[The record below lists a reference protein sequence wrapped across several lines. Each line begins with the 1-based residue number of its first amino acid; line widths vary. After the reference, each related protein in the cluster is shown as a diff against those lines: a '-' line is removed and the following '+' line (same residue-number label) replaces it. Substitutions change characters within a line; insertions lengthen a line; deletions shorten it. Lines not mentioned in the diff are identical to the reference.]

1 MQVPSNDML
10 SQHTMSDIMAVEV
23 ASHPHPWSEK
33 TLASCIGGRY
43 FNAALTHND
52 QLIGYY
58 IAERAGPDY
67 TLMNICV
74 HPQNQGQGFAKLLMQ
89 SLISRCVTEQA
100 ENLFL
105 EVRASNTR
113 AIALYEKA
121 GLAVMGRRKNYYP
134 TADGKEDAILMGLQF
149 TEQASQ

>member
-1 MQVPSNDML
+1 MRVPSNDML
-10 SQHTMSDIMAVEV
+10 SQHAISDIMTVEV

-43 FNAALTHND
+43 FNAALTYD
-52 QLIGYY
+52 GELIGYY

-74 HPQNQGQGFAKLLMQ
+74 HPQKQGQGLAKLLMQ
-89 SLISRCVTEQA
+89 SLIARCVEEQA

-105 EVRASNTR
+105 EVRASNTP
-113 AIALYEKA
+113 AIALYAKV
-121 GLAVMGRRKNYYP
+121 GLAVMGKRKNYYS

-149 TEQASQ
+149 AGQARQ

>member
-1 MQVPSNDML
+1 MQVLNNDML
-10 SQHTMSDIMAVEV
+10 SQYAMSDIMAVEE

-43 FNAALTHND
+43 FNAALTQED
-52 QLIGYY
+52 ELVGYY

-74 HPQNQGQGFAKLLMQ
+74 HPGQQGQGLAVLLMT
-89 SLISRCVTEQA
+89 SLIQRCTEEQA

-105 EVRASNTR
+105 EVRASNTP
-113 AIALYEKA
+113 AIALYNKM
-121 GLAVMGRRKNYYP
+121 GLSVMGQRKNYYP
-134 TADGKEDAILMGLQF
+134 TTEGKEDAILMGLQINV
-149 TEQASQ
+149 QAD

>member
-1 MQVPSNDML
+1 MLVPDSDML
-10 SQHTMSDIMAVEV
+10 CQHKISDIMAVEI

-43 FNAALTHND
+43 FNASLTHGGK
-52 QLIGYY
+52 LIGYY

-74 HPQNQGQGFAKLLMQ
+74 HPQQQGQGLAVLLME
-89 SLISRCVTEQA
+89 SLIKRCIEEQA

-105 EVRASNTR
+105 EVRASNAP
-113 AIALYEKA
+113 AIALYEKM
-121 GLAVMGRRKNYYP
+121 GLTFMGRRKNYYP
-134 TADGKEDAILMGLQF
+134 TVDGKEDAILMGLQF
-149 TEQASQ
+149 IE

>member
-1 MQVPSNDML
+1 MLIPSNDFL

-43 FNAALTHND
+43 FNASLTCD
-52 QLIGYY
+52 GELIGYY

-74 HPQNQGQGFAKLLMQ
+74 HPQKQGQGLATLLMQ
-89 SLISRCVTEQA
+89 SLIQRCIEEQA

-105 EVRASNTR
+105 EVRASNTT
-113 AIALYEKA
+113 AIALYEKM
-121 GLAVMGRRKNYYP
+121 GLTIMGKRKHYYP
-134 TADGKEDAILMGLQF
+134 TIDGKEDAILMGLQF
-149 TEQASQ
+149 AAQASE